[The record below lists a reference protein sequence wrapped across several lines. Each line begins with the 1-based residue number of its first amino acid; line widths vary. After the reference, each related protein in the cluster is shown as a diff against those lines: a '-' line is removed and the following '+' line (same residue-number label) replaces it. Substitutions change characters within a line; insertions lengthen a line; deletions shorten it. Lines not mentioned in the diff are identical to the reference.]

1 MERRTVKDFVYLH
14 DADILQSERSDIQR
28 QERHVHV
35 VIQRVEIVG
44 DSLTVHLLR
53 FLQQHSYKGSNTP
66 INLSPFFL

>member
-1 MERRTVKDFVYLH
+1 MEKRTVKDFVYLH
-14 DADILQSERSDIQR
+14 DADILQNERSDIQR

-53 FLQQHSYKGSNTP
+53 FL
-66 INLSPFFL
+66 

>member
-1 MERRTVKDFVYLH
+1 MERRFVKDFVYLH

-53 FLQQHSYKGSNTP
+53 FL
-66 INLSPFFL
+66 